1 MKPLLARKNAT
12 ARGGTTNCRRALAN
26 RSQKTEKTMTRVK
39 LLSAA
44 AALAV
49 ILPFATAGSS
59 FAGPGP
65 CTPAGGSV
73 VGSAGPAMSGG
84 QLMAG
89 VGQCRR
95 ISSGMQAPAY
105 RGSWGGGYHGG
116 AGEACYHGQPDVYG
130 YGANY

>member
-1 MKPLLARKNAT
+1 
-12 ARGGTTNCRRALAN
+12 
-26 RSQKTEKTMTRVK
+26 MTRVK
-39 LLSAA
+39 LLGAA

-49 ILPFATAGSS
+49 ILPFATASSS

-73 VGSAGPAMSGG
+73 VGSAGPAMNGG

-95 ISSGMQAPAY
+95 IASGMQPAY
-105 RGSWGGGYHGG
+105 RGYWGGSSYDRGPGWGQAY
-116 AGEACYHGQPDVYG
+116 YHGQPDFYG
-130 YGANY
+130 TDY